1 MIGMVG
7 LNFFLFCFAV
17 KCTFKNK
24 TLTIAALRLHVV
36 RSCHLKDKLFYD
48 TDQFYNFS
56 ANLHMIA
63 RDSEVKTQIN

>member
-7 LNFFLFCFAV
+7 LNFFFLFAV

-24 TLTIAALRLHVV
+24 TLTIAALHLHVV

-56 ANLHMIA
+56 ASLHTIV
-63 RDSEVKTQIN
+63 RYNEIKVSIN